1 MRRRWSCWMTP
12 TRSRRPPE
20 ALAVAAAAAL
30 FLLTACS
37 PGAPPGVD
45 RDELDAAVSRAI
57 GDPNSCLLI
66 AQMGSGRVLYRY
78 NSATVCDREFPAC
91 NRPGK
96 TKTGKLLEATA
107 HDGRPRQ
114 LSCNTTADASRGVG
128 WASGPIAGTDLV
140 YAAVMEGDR
149 SFPGR
154 MMAERLD
161 RAFRRAKV
169 SRAPSPP
176 SG

>member
-1 MRRRWSCWMTP
+1 MPRRWSCWMTP
-12 TRSRRPPE
+12 TRSRRPPS
-20 ALAVAAAAAL
+20 ALAAAAAL
-30 FLLTACS
+30 VLLTACS

-66 AQMGSGRVLYRY
+66 ARRGSGRVLYRY
-78 NSATVCDREFPAC
+78 NTATVCDREFPAC
-91 NRPGK
+91 DAPGK
-96 TKTGKLLEATA
+96 TKVGKLLAATA
-107 HDGRPRQ
+107 KDGQVRQ

-128 WASGPIAGTDLV
+128 WAAGPIAGADLV

-149 SFPGR
+149 AFPGR

-161 RAFRRAKV
+161 HAFRRAKV
-169 SRAPSPP
+169 AKGS
-176 SG
+176 

>member
-1 MRRRWSCWMTP
+1 MLRRWSCWMTP

-20 ALAVAAAAAL
+20 AFAATAAAAL
-30 FLLTACS
+30 LLLTACS
-37 PGAPPGVD
+37 PGAPPGVN

-66 AQMGSGRVLYRY
+66 AKKGSGQVLYRY
-78 NSATVCDREFPAC
+78 NSATACDREFPAC
-91 NRPGK
+91 DRPEK
-96 TKTGKLLEATA
+96 TKVGRLLDATA
-107 HDGRPRQ
+107 RDGQSRQ

-169 SRAPSPP
+169 SKP
-176 SG
+176 